1 MMRRKRRIDHESSE
15 TEQSTLQEE
24 PTTASRGKRKK
35 RILIIVSSIAALLL
49 VGAGIGYWVL
59 ASSFN
64 EVKRVSIEADPS
76 LKRPP
81 VKKNEAINVLL
92 LGSDSRAAMASGS
105 DLRGFRSD
113 VIMVAQISADRKHA
127 TVMSIMRDNW
137 VDIQG
142 YGPAK
147 INAAFSFGGI
157 PLAVN
162 TVENF
167 IGARI
172 DHVAI
177 VDFESFKGLSDAVGG
192 VTIVNEIPFS
202 SSESGTMFNAGEI
215 TLNGKQSLEY
225 VRERYAFSDG
235 DYQRVKNQQTFLRGL
250 LGKLVSGET
259 LSNPSRIGE
268 VFESVKPYLIIDEG
282 MTLQRLVQLGLQS
295 RDLRADSITFFTS
308 PTLGTGRSPDG
319 QSIVIPD
326 EAALVNVR
334 KAFADGTLDK
344 YVAPQEV
351 PAQ

>member
-1 MMRRKRRIDHESSE
+1 MTRRKKRAQDSTSVSE
-15 TEQSTLQEE
+15 KDGPEG
-24 PTTASRGKRKK
+24 TTPANKRKK
-35 RILIIVSSIAALLL
+35 RILIVTASIVALLL
-49 VGAGIGYWVL
+49 VGAGIGYWAV

-64 EVKRVSIEADPS
+64 EVKRVNIEMDPS

-81 VKKNEAINVLL
+81 AKKNEAINVLL
-92 LGSDSRAAMASGS
+92 LGSDSRSAMAQSG

-113 VIMVAQISADRKHA
+113 VIMVAQISPDRKHA

-137 VDIQG
+137 VEIQG

-192 VTIVNEIPFS
+192 VTIVNEIPFT
-202 SSESGTMFNAGEI
+202 SSESGTTFNAGEI

-225 VRERYAFSDG
+225 VRER
-235 DYQRVKNQQTFLRGL
+235 
-250 LGKLVSGET
+250 
-259 LSNPSRIGE
+259 
-268 VFESVKPYLIIDEG
+268 
-282 MTLQRLVQLGLQS
+282 
-295 RDLRADSITFFTS
+295 
-308 PTLGTGRSPDG
+308 
-319 QSIVIPD
+319 
-326 EAALVNVR
+326 
-334 KAFADGTLDK
+334 
-344 YVAPQEV
+344 
-351 PAQ
+351 